1 MNRVFKLNDILFL
14 CIECLDL
21 SIVYDLNF
29 NGQIRLAARVTVD
42 NYNNTL
48 LINVPNGAKS
58 TLHSEIVKFISPV
71 VKDITLISDL
81 VENIS

>member
-1 MNRVFKLNDILFL
+1 M
-14 CIECLDL
+14 
-21 SIVYDLNF
+21 SIVDDLNF

-58 TLHSEIVKFISPV
+58 TRHSEIVKFISPV